1 MRWHSVAIVSTSRT
15 RSGAPPTPPPSADSV
30 GSDGSTSQP
39 GSGGRSQTAAPCELF
54 TAVSTGNATAVS
66 TDVAARGVRRG
77 EHGGPCA
84 SRECR
89 ATGGSGA
96 SMRPPSPIALRSSA
110 RAPHSSQSSSPGSS
124 SALPAATRIR
134 IRSAR
139 TATGEP
145 GPRCRSA
152 AYPASTGASSTS
164 KRSPVGRSRECR
176 ARSASPVRSRTNA
189 GPRDSRG
196 SGGVSRPGGSCRAG
210 RRGEG
215 TVGTMQG
222 QPPER
227 RSSYAGWLRVCAE
240 CPKSG
245 RSEAVRGARMFAHSG
260 GNRCVRH
267 GVSVRTGKTSLV
279 GGATRKARASHVR
292 HRRTDGGGICL
303 ACGNIVSHHQVG
315 ADVGVRGQEAKDG
328 VGSWNERSPLAGLSC
343 GRTGR
348 GASPYCLTALRS
360 D

>member
-1 MRWHSVAIVSTSRT
+1 MAFRGHRVHESYEIG
-15 RSGAPPTPPPSADSV
+15 GAPNAPTERRQCRQRRLHLAARLR
-30 GSDGSTSQP
+30 GSQP
-39 GSGGRSQTAAPCELF
+39 DSGPLRAVHSGVHGRLHGRLHRRF
-54 TAVSTGNATAVS
+54 
-66 TDVAARGVRRG
+66 RRRVRRDMYG
-77 EHGGPCA
+77 DPRR
-84 SRECR
+84 SRSAGR
-89 ATGGSGA
+89 QWRLDAPA
-96 SMRPPSPIALRSSA
+96 LADRPEIQRES
-110 RAPHSSQSSSPGSS
+110 PHSSQSSSPGSS

-139 TATGEP
+139 TTTGEP

-164 KRSPVGRSRECR
+164 KRSPVGRSTGVPGTVGQPSSFSYQCR
-176 ARSASPVRSRTNA
+176 TVRLA
-189 GPRDSRG
+189 WLG
-196 SGGVSRPGGSCRAG
+196 RPEALGWLVLSG

-227 RSSYAGWLRVCAE
+227 RSSYAGWLRMFAE

-279 GGATRKARASHVR
+279 GGATRMARASHVR